1 MCWNHLITHPKTW
14 LTPLC
19 DLCSHLYDFLT
30 WTSQAQPQCV
40 QIQKAWLGGV
50 VPAVTDDESSVQ
62 DKALEC
68 LDRLLLQ
75 SVQHHREG
83 CAVDD
88 GQALAWALLSLLD
101 TDSRKLG
108 YACPGRLRDGPW
120 LSVPGL
126 ILENQLSKL
135 LDIQRLNPGLFLL
148 T

>member
-1 MCWNHLITHPKTW
+1 M
-14 LTPLC
+14 
-19 DLCSHLYDFLT
+19 
-30 WTSQAQPQCV
+30 

-75 SVQHHREG
+75 SIQHHSEG
-83 CAVDD
+83 RDADD
-88 GQALAWALLSLLD
+88 GQALTWALLALLD

-108 YACPGRLRDGPW
+108 YAFPGRLRVLVDRPW

-135 LDIQRLNPGLFLL
+135 LDIQRLNLSLFLL